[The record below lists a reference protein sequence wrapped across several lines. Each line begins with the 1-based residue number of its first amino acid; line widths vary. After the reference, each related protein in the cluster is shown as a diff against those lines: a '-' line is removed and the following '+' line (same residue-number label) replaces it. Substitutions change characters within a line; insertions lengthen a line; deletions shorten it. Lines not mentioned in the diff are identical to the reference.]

1 MLEIKDLKQTY
12 FYGTTAIDNFSLSIA
27 GGEKIAILSKSG
39 GGKTSLLK
47 CIAGLF
53 PASEGSIILDGKDIT
68 NLKTKDRN
76 VRLVYDDGGLIRKR
90 TVKFNLEYPLKLKK
104 IDKDERRQIA
114 YEIAKKYGLE
124 PFYKEH
130 AFRLFEPEI
139 ISLALAR
146 TELTEVGVTLIDNV
160 FALLNGVERRDTFNK
175 YLETIRN
182 IKGAVIF
189 ATDSVEEALSF
200 GDRVVVLNSSF
211 HQQTDTPYNLKANPL
226 TLSVDELVN
235 PEKTRLVVGVVNNVV
250 EIDNITIKLP
260 DDYNHD
266 EVILSYNLKPDE
278 SGAPFNVKH
287 KTYLGA
293 GIYKFVNEAGDS
305 FVLDKEPCN
314 INVSIDTESL
324 KLYDRVNEKLLTYNI
339 I

>member
-1 MLEIKDLKQTY
+1 MLEIKNLKQTY

-27 GGEKIAILSKSG
+27 DGEKIAILSKSG

-130 AFRLFEPEI
+130 AFRLFEPEN

-211 HQQTDTPYNLKANPL
+211 HQQTDTPYNLKSNPL

-250 EIDNITIKLP
+250 EIDNITIRLP
-260 DDYNHD
+260 DDYNQD

-293 GIYKFVNEAGDS
+293 GLYKYVNEAGDS
-305 FVLDKEPCN
+305 LVLDKEPCN
-314 INVSIDTESL
+314 INVSIDTKSL

>member
-1 MLEIKDLKQTY
+1 MLEIKNLKQTY
-12 FYGTTAIDNFSLSIA
+12 FYGATAIDNFSLSIA
-27 GGEKIAILSKSG
+27 DGEKIAILSKSG

-130 AFRLFEPEI
+130 TFRLFEPEI

-175 YLETIRN
+175 YLEMIRN

-211 HQQTDTPYNLKANPL
+211 HQQTDTPYNLKSNPL
-226 TLSVDELVN
+226 TLSVDELLN

-250 EIDNITIKLP
+250 EIDNITIRLP

-293 GIYKFVNEAGDS
+293 GLYKYVNEAGDS
-305 FVLDKEPCN
+305 LVLDKEPCN

>member
-1 MLEIKDLKQTY
+1 MLEIKNLKQTY
-12 FYGTTAIDNFSLSIA
+12 FYGATAIDNFSLSIA
-27 GGEKIAILSKSG
+27 DGEKIAILSKSG

-124 PFYKEH
+124 PFYKEY

-211 HQQTDTPYNLKANPL
+211 HQQTDTPYNLKSNPL

-250 EIDNITIKLP
+250 EIDNISIRLP

-287 KTYLGA
+287 KAYLGA
-293 GIYKFVNEAGDS
+293 GLYKYVNEAGDS
-305 FVLDKEPCN
+305 LVLDKEPCN